1 VAEDPVRRGTLAPN
15 IIAIARLI
23 IDAARCAAAS
33 SLQEQIDT
41 TLRLVSW
48 SWIAR
53 QCGVQIGLIDVLLD
67 AGASPDGNP
76 NAPSSIEILRRPS
89 ISCDAARR

>member
-1 VAEDPVRRGTLAPN
+1 MAEDPVRRGALPAN
-15 IIAIARLI
+15 IAVIARLI
-23 IDAARCAAAS
+23 IDAARREAA
-33 SLQEQIDT
+33 SLQEQLDY

-53 QCGVQIGLIDVLLD
+53 QCGVQIALIDVLLD

-76 NAPSSIEILRRPS
+76 NAALVNGNFEAAD
-89 ISCDAARR
+89 ISCSVARR